1 MKHTRLLE
9 IIREEIAGA
18 LNEKPNIDGPLDFTL
33 KSPNEPITPDN
44 INQGA
49 LQRSI
54 DNAVEAIKKEY
65 PEYNSNKLSNLI
77 MKVNGQKPLKADSF
91 SPEILKA
98 LKSVKDTIQQQYDI
112 FGVDNESK
120 SKLSQ
125 FIKDYKS
132 NPESPDSPF
141 IAPSDKINLE
151 KFLSGEK
158 KFTDNIGYNQTETA
172 VEKALGVKPK
182 KAADII
188 STGSST
194 EKKPTSSKPK
204 TEKPASTGKKGRP
217 ASEPKTEKT
226 PTLTKGDDGFD
237 AVEYS
242 DDEGSAEAMKA
253 AGSDET
259 AKKLGKVAYS
269 KNLTPEEEIQ
279 YKTAL
284 KSINAK
290 VKRIEDG
297 EEKPDDR
304 ALLKKTYQNS
314 EIQRLFKAKGS
325 NLNDILKGIIG

>member
-226 PTLTKGDDGFD
+226 ATLTKGDDGLDSVDSSD
-237 AVEYS
+237 A
-242 DDEGSAEAMKA
+242 DNDKEATQNI
-253 AGSDET
+253 GSDPT
-259 AKKLGKVAYS
+259 AQKLGKVAYS

-304 ALLKKTYQNS
+304 TLLKKTYQNS

>member
-217 ASEPKTEKT
+217 AGEPKTEKT
-226 PTLTKGDDGFD
+226 ATLTKGDDGFD

>member
-18 LNEKPNIDGPLDFTL
+18 LNEKPNIDGALDFTL

-54 DNAVEAIKKEY
+54 DNAVEVIKKEY

-77 MKVNGQKPLKADSF
+77 MKVNGQKPLKADNF

-98 LKSVKDTIQQQYDI
+98 LKSVKDTIYQQFDI
-112 FGVDNESK
+112 FGDDKKAKE
-120 SKLSQ
+120 KLSQ
-125 FIKDYKS
+125 FIKDDKKK
-132 NPESPDSPF
+132 NKSPDDKSPDL
-141 IAPSDKINLE
+141 PSITPDGKTQLE

-158 KFTDNIGYNQTETA
+158 KFTDNIGYGQTETA

-204 TEKPASTGKKGRP
+204 AEKPASTGKKGRP
-217 ASEPKTEKT
+217 AGEPKTEKT
-226 PTLTKGDDGFD
+226 ATLTKGDDGFD
-237 AVEYS
+237 TVEYS
-242 DDEGSAEAMKA
+242 DDEGSAEAAKA

-259 AKKLGKVAYS
+259 AKKLGNISTRKDKIVKAYQELQPQVKDKIDQAKAGDKES
-269 KNLTPEEEIQ
+269 ANWLKDKWTPI
-279 YKTAL
+279 L
-284 KSINAK
+284 KAYN
-290 VKRIEDG
+290 
-297 EEKPDDR
+297 
-304 ALLKKTYQNS
+304 
-314 EIQRLFKAKGS
+314 KAKEVK
-325 NLNDILKGIIG
+325 I

>member
-18 LNEKPNIDGPLDFTL
+18 LNEKPNIDGALDFTL

-204 TEKPASTGKKGRP
+204 AEKPASTGKKGRP

-226 PTLTKGDDGFD
+226 ATLTKGDDGLDSVDSSD
-237 AVEYS
+237 A
-242 DDEGSAEAMKA
+242 DNDKEATQNIGK
-253 AGSDET
+253 DKT
-259 AKKLGKVAYS
+259 AQKLGKTSSAAD
-269 KNLTPEEEIQ
+269 KLANLFDTKTTEE
-279 YKTAL
+279 
-284 KSINAK
+284 AK
-290 VKRIEDG
+290 
-297 EEKPDDR
+297 
-304 ALLKKTYQNS
+304 KKMKELAQKANS
-314 EIQRLFKAKGS
+314 GDQKAKAFFD
-325 NLNDILKGIIG
+325 NEKNQKIIQAYRKAQKVNA

>member
-226 PTLTKGDDGFD
+226 ATLTKGDDGFNT
-237 AVEYS
+237 VEYS
-242 DDEGSAEAMKA
+242 DDEGSAEAAKA
-253 AGSDET
+253 AGSDST
-259 AKKLGKVAYS
+259 AKKLGNISTRKDKIVKAYQELQPQVKDKIDQAKAGDKES
-269 KNLTPEEEIQ
+269 ANWLKDKWTPI
-279 YKTAL
+279 L
-284 KSINAK
+284 KAYN
-290 VKRIEDG
+290 
-297 EEKPDDR
+297 
-304 ALLKKTYQNS
+304 
-314 EIQRLFKAKGS
+314 KAKEVK
-325 NLNDILKGIIG
+325 I

>member
-18 LNEKPNIDGPLDFTL
+18 LNEEPNIDGPLDFTL

-98 LKSVKDTIQQQYDI
+98 LKTVKDTIQQQYDI
-112 FGVDNESK
+112 FGVDNTAK
-120 SKLSQ
+120 SKLTQ

-132 NPESPDSPF
+132 NPESPDSPS
-141 IAPSDKINLE
+141 IAPDGKTQLE

-158 KFTDNIGYNQTETA
+158 KFTDNIGYGQTETA

-188 STGSST
+188 STGLST
-194 EKKPTSSKPK
+194 EKKTTTSKPK
-204 TEKPASTGKKGRP
+204 AEKPASTGKKGRP
-217 ASEPKTEKT
+217 AGEPKAEKT
-226 PTLTKGDDGFD
+226 ATLTKGNDGFD
-237 AVEYS
+237 TVEYS
-242 DDEGSAEAMKA
+242 DDEGSAEAAKA

-259 AKKLGKVAYS
+259 AKKLGNISTRKDKIVKAYQELQPQVKDKIDQAKAGDKES
-269 KNLTPEEEIQ
+269 ANWLKDKWTPI
-279 YKTAL
+279 L
-284 KSINAK
+284 KAYN
-290 VKRIEDG
+290 
-297 EEKPDDR
+297 
-304 ALLKKTYQNS
+304 
-314 EIQRLFKAKGS
+314 KAKEVK
-325 NLNDILKGIIG
+325 I